1 MEVANK
7 YEINAVLE
15 DRQDILRSFPI
26 FSAWEKKLNTMS
38 VYFERRRFKRGE
50 FIFREGTA
58 ADCFYLIVEG
68 EVELSETVSVV
79 QPTLEM

>member
-1 MEVANK
+1 
-7 YEINAVLE
+7 VLE

-26 FSAWEKKLNTMS
+26 FSAWEKKLNSMA

-50 FIFREGTA
+50 VIFREGAT

-68 EVELSETVSVV
+68 EV
-79 QPTLEM
+79 